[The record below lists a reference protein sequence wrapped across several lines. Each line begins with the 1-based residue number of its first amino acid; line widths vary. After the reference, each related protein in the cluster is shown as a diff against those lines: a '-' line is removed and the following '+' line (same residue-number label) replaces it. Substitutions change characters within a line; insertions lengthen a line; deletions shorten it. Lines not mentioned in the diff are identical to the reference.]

1 MADEPDNTSIQ
12 TKYAEQLAADLA
24 VNQAEQATLT
34 VRLSRLK
41 EEEKWLAA
49 TLESLPPAAEGEPT
63 ATAGPVSGTVAAGA
77 EPVGV
82 TVVAGAGVEEA
93 AVPQPRAEKAGRAT
107 SVKKAPAKK
116 TSGAKRAA
124 KKAPARKAPTAEEAP
139 AVKKAPVAEKAVAAE
154 KAPVVEKAVA
164 GKAPAVKKTG
174 VRKSTTANKTVKPT
188 GPTLGELLKDLL
200 AQQPGE
206 PKKVSEISAELK
218 AGHPGRATSDQ
229 VVRNTLE
236 RLVARDGLEKD
247 TRQGL
252 VLYTWPTAR
261 TSAASSASVAERS
274 KGGEPAEAAL
284 AGA

>member
-1 MADEPDNTSIQ
+1 MADEPDSTSIQ

-24 VNQAEQATLT
+24 ANQAEQATLT
-34 VRLSRLK
+34 VRLGRLQ

-49 TLESLPPAAEGEPT
+49 TLESLPPAAGGEPT
-63 ATAGPVSGTVAAGA
+63 AAAGPVSGTVAAGA
-77 EPVGV
+77 EPAGA
-82 TVVAGAGVEEA
+82 TLVAGAGAEEA
-93 AVPQPRAEKAGRAT
+93 AVPQPRSEKAGRAA

-116 TSGAKRAA
+116 ATGAKRAA
-124 KKAPARKAPTAEEAP
+124 KKAPARKVPAAEETP
-139 AVKKAPVAEKAVAAE
+139 AAEKAVAA
-154 KAPVVEKAVA
+154 VKAVA
-164 GKAPAVKKTG
+164 GKVPAVKKTG
-174 VRKSTTANKTVKPT
+174 VRRTTTANKAVRPT

-218 AGHPGRATSDQ
+218 ARHPERATSDQ
-229 VVRNTLE
+229 VVRNALE
-236 RLVARDGLEKD
+236 RLVAKDGLEKD

-261 TSAASSASVAERS
+261 ASAASSAPAAERS
-274 KGGEPAEAAL
+274 KNGEPAEAAL